1 MPDTYSCISTGL
13 YHTSIAMCMCSFIW
27 FARTLFLNAECFVFS
42 RSVLQDAKGSCHFH
56 HDTIQGTVSSGN
68 LSFQTVHK
76 TILYLP
82 FRFAR
87 RPFYNRQ
94 FFLGQCLL
102 IKKCQVRFSSGAVA
116 YVVALGDL
124 CALFRKWVDPQIH
137 VWSHPQHHVLEAMLV
152 FSSIQRMT
160 WRRLKNHGTM
170 GVHCGW
176 WSPIWKQQPWTLRT
190 SRLNSEKSQITQET
204 AWI

>member
-1 MPDTYSCISTGL
+1 MPDTYSCISIGL

-27 FARTLFLNAECFVFS
+27 FACTLFLNAECFVFS

-68 LSFQTVHK
+68 LPFQTVHK

-94 FFLGQCLL
+94 SLGAMPSHKKMPGSFLQWCCCICGGFGRSLCLVSQVSGSTNPCL
-102 IKKCQVRFSSGAVA
+102 ITPPAPCSWGYA
-116 YVVALGDL
+116 G
-124 CALFRKWVDPQIH
+124 
-137 VWSHPQHHVLEAMLV
+137 VLINPTDDVKEAQEPC
-152 FSSIQRMT
+152 I
-160 WRRLKNHGTM
+160 M

-190 SRLNSEKSQITQET
+190 SRLNSESSQITQET